1 MMLKVCLALILF
13 AAAAFTVWA
22 LDHFDELNDDAETLD
37 DY

>member
-1 MMLKVCLALILF
+1 MLKVCLGILLL

-22 LDHFDELNDDAETLD
+22 LDHFNELDDDAETLD